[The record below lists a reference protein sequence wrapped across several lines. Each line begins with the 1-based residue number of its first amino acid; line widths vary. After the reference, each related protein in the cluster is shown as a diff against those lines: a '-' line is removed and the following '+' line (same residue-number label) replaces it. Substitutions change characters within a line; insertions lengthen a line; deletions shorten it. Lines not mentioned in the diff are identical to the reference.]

1 LFVSPLAEVAY
12 GYEVV
17 PIFHQ
22 KQQQASAMPS
32 DDIKLEVGDRL
43 VVLATVESL
52 QRLAYGARLSP
63 EYQVYIDRLL
73 ISHAE
78 FEAIGT
84 VARISGC
91 EMHIATQVIRR
102 LPDVL
107 PMPLYKPQALRS
119 VRELK
124 KIQTHAHLI
133 VPSSPG

>member
-73 ISHAE
+73 EHSNE
-78 FEAIGT
+78 
-84 VARISGC
+84 
-91 EMHIATQVIRR
+91 
-102 LPDVL
+102 
-107 PMPLYKPQALRS
+107 
-119 VRELK
+119 
-124 KIQTHAHLI
+124 
-133 VPSSPG
+133 